1 MDMFTICNIP
11 SMHFFNRLIFKSIHS
26 SNSYSIHLLTFSY
39 FLAFEAVFNV
49 LGAQISCDV
58 AGPGPG
64 VRS

>member
-11 SMHFFNRLIFKSIHS
+11 SMHFFKSIHS
-26 SNSYSIHLLTFSY
+26 FNSYSIHLLTFSY

-49 LGAQISCDV
+49 VGAQISCDV